1 MRPEVRVIEDIKKNY
16 KEDVKELSLYQFTTM
31 LRKLK
36 AEKEEY
42 GGFTGYNYY
51 LILGPGNHHDVF
63 MEGFFKSLQN
73 S

>member
-1 MRPEVRVIEDIKKNY
+1 M
-16 KEDVKELSLYQFTTM
+16 KELSLYQFTTM

-51 LILGPGNHHDVF
+51 FILGPGNHHDVF

>member
-1 MRPEVRVIEDIKKNY
+1 M
-16 KEDVKELSLYQFTTM
+16 KELSLYQFTTM